1 MLRLSRRDIAI
12 VAEAAALVIP
22 VEVGLR
28 YLSLDA
34 LLVRLGRAGR
44 GAARDHAH
52 VDVERAARLV
62 DAVAA
67 CYPPATCL
75 KKSLIL
81 LRILRKRGFS
91 AELRLGVRKRQDD
104 FSAHAWV
111 ECDGRVL
118 LGGGVADLFTTLA
131 LTPPAKA
138 ATESPAPTRTSR
150 QMRSSGP
157 SLPQP

>member
-1 MLRLSRRDIAI
+1 MPRSRLTRVLKLSRRDMAI

-28 YLSLDA
+28 CLSIDA
-34 LLVRLGRAGR
+34 LLERLGRAGHR
-44 GAARDHAH
+44 ALRDGAH

-67 CYPPATCL
+67 CSPPATCL

-81 LRILRKRGFS
+81 FRILRRRGRS
-91 AELRLGVRKRQDD
+91 AELRLGVRKLQDD

-111 ECDGRVL
+111 ACEGRTL
-118 LGGGVADLFTTLA
+118 LDNGMTHLYNPLP
-131 LTPPAKA
+131 LTPAFREPIAAPA
-138 ATESPAPTRTSR
+138 TRT
-150 QMRSSGP
+150 G
-157 SLPQP
+157 

>member
-1 MLRLSRRDIAI
+1 MLKLSRRDIAI

-28 YLSLDA
+28 CLSLDA
-34 LLVRLGRAGR
+34 LLERLGRAGHR
-44 GAARDHAH
+44 ALRDGAH

-67 CYPPATCL
+67 YYRPATCL
-75 KKSLIL
+75 KKSLVL
-81 LRILRKRGFS
+81 FRILRRRGRPAAF
-91 AELRLGVRKRQDD
+91 RLGVRKRQDD
-104 FSAHAWV
+104 FNAHAWV
-111 ECDGRVL
+111 ECEGRIL
-118 LGGGVADLFTTLA
+118 LGGGIAHLFTTLP
-131 LTPPAKA
+131 LNPQTQA
-138 ATESPAPTRTSR
+138 ARETPAPTRTSL